1 MAICDP
7 DGPWNY
13 APRLSLDDL
22 EEFGLP
28 DDFDWSVFQ

>member
-13 APRLSLDDL
+13 TPILSLDDF
-22 EEFGLP
+22 E
-28 DDFDWSVFQ
+28 DWLDVIDWTRIQGA